1 MLNDTNNAEFLS
13 FVDSMRDCQFD
24 SETFD
29 NLLSEA
35 CEVAIFGS
43 RAAGV
48 CRPDSDTDLLIV
60 TPHKRRIFA
69 VGLDCVLLS
78 PEEIDNSVWLGSEL
92 ASHIARY
99 GNWIKGV
106 GAWRNKVQISRRAI
120 VRKQKRISS
129 LLNVVDRWSQLHPVF
144 HIKYRT
150 TIRREVQRLMLLST
164 YKPIPPTAVLDAEWQ
179 ANLCPTDSLHKFL
192 LGIESFKLRRAEL
205 DLVLNL

>member
-1 MLNDTNNAEFLS
+1 MFNDMNKPNVENIT
-13 FVDSMRDCQFD
+13 RDHQFD

-29 NLLSEA
+29 KLVSEA
-35 CEVAIFGS
+35 YEVAIFGS

-48 CRPDSDTDLLIV
+48 HRPDSDTDLLIV

-78 PEEIDNSVWLGSEL
+78 PEEVGNSFWLGSEL

-106 GAWRNKVQISRRAI
+106 GRWRSNVQISDRAI

-129 LLNVVDRWSQLHPVF
+129 LLNVVDRWSQLHPIF
-144 HIKYRT
+144 HMKYRT
-150 TIRREVQRLMLLST
+150 MLRREVQRLMLLST
-164 YKPIPPTAVLDAEWQ
+164 YETIPPTAVLDAEWQ
-179 ANLCPTDSLHKFL
+179 ANLYSTDSLQQFL
-192 LGIESFKLRRAEL
+192 LGIESFKLRSGQL
-205 DLVLNL
+205 KLVLNP